1 MEQLEK
7 HAFVLNGNILEA
19 ETALLLELAG
29 TFPGDQALRAVNLPL
44 TGPQECSS
52 VFVKS
57 VECSLGQKHHGHQVY
72 QLAVKH

>member
-29 TFPGDQALRAVNLPL
+29 TFPGDQALRAVILL
-44 TGPQECSS
+44 
-52 VFVKS
+52 
-57 VECSLGQKHHGHQVY
+57 
-72 QLAVKH
+72 